1 MDDAPLA
8 LLNRTRLKSADACR
22 QLVSRVDVEM
32 ATIGF
37 AEYND
42 DLKSHMLDEPQT

>member
-32 ATIGF
+32 ATI